1 MFKSRSARL
10 STGPRRLRVIK
21 RGQIYLDV
29 GCGCIVLFGPIV
41 SDMLISVN

>member
-10 STGPRRLRVIK
+10 STRPRRLRVIK
-21 RGQIYLDV
+21 RGQINLEV
-29 GCGCIVLFGPIV
+29 GSGSIVLAGPIV